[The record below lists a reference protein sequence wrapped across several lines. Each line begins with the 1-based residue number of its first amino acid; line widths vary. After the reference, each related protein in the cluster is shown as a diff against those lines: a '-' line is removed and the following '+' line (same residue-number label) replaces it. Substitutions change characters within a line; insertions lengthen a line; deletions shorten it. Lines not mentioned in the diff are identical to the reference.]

1 MLLGC
6 WTDNAGRTPSEMKA
20 WVAGIAER
28 GERPRQL
35 AVFGTGETQWGQEYY
50 CGAVHRLIRYF
61 RSDYPPLEI
70 EQMPHGQR
78 HAGAIEAWTD
88 AVLAHYWSNTDAD
101 HRRHH
106 A

>member
-1 MLLGC
+1 
-6 WTDNAGRTPSEMKA
+6 
-20 WVAGIAER
+20 
-28 GERPRQL
+28 
-35 AVFGTGETQWGQEYY
+35 EYY

-70 EQMPHGQR
+70 EQMPHGVR
-78 HAGAIEAWTD
+78 HAEAIDAWINT
-88 AVLAHYWSNTDAD
+88 VLAHYWSNSDAD

>member
-1 MLLGC
+1 PPPPPGPAP
-6 WTDNAGRTPSEMKA
+6 AGPP
-20 WVAGIAER
+20 AGGA
-28 GERPRQL
+28 GGPRQL

-78 HAGAIEAWTD
+78 HAGTIDAWTD